1 MKGRVV
7 SSSLPFLILKIM
19 SCTSLVN
26 ILKGCDSNIGG
37 ISKLYI
43 NDQSNITA
51 QTVVLADHEVTARTV
66 SSPYVEFEFS
76 RNVSSFTEEAQ
87 INFENGSS
95 FWMTTVAIKLFKRE
109 AAKSRSIQIAGQGQ
123 RDLSLIVLDANGIYW
138 DVPFARLTTDANGS
152 GTAKADG
159 SAYDITFTAENTH
172 KIYEIDPTIIAG
184 LLD

>member
-1 MKGRVV
+1 
-7 SSSLPFLILKIM
+7 M

-37 ISKLYI
+37 VSKVYI
-43 NDQSNITA
+43 NDMANIIA
-51 QTVVLADHEVTARTV
+51 EDEVVVPADHELSSRTV
-66 SSPYVEFEFS
+66 TSPYIEFEFS

-109 AAKSRSIQIAGQGQ
+109 AAKSRAIQIAGQGQ

-172 KIYEIDPTIIAG
+172 KLYVVDPTIIAG

>member
-1 MKGRVV
+1 MA
-7 SSSLPFLILKIM
+7 
-19 SCTSLVN
+19 CTSLTD

-37 ISKLYI
+37 IQKVYL
-43 NDQSNITA
+43 NDMANITA
-51 QTVVLADHEVTARTV
+51 ETVNTTTHEVTARTV
-66 SSPYVEFEFS
+66 STPYVEFEFA

-109 AAKSRSIQIAGQGQ
+109 AAKSRSIQIAAQGQ

-138 DVPFARLTTDANGS
+138 DVPFARLATDANGS

-159 SAYDITFTAENTH
+159 SAYDITFTADNTH
-172 KIYEIDPTIIAG
+172 KLYEVDPTIVAA
-184 LLD
+184 LLV

>member
-1 MKGRVV
+1 
-7 SSSLPFLILKIM
+7 M

-43 NDQSNITA
+43 NDQSNITS
-51 QTVVLADHEVTARTV
+51 QTVNTTTHEVTARVV
-66 SSPYVEFEFS
+66 SAPYVEFEFS

-109 AAKSRSIQIAGQGQ
+109 AAKSRAIQIAGQGQ

-159 SAYDITFTAENTH
+159 SAYDVTFTAENTH
-172 KIYEIDPTIIAG
+172 KIYEVDPTIIAG